1 MFKTRAGG
9 QRLLKQCKHT
19 VILARTGFSKWENI
33 SQGRRERGLFSKE
46 EWLSR
51 FRKCCGA
58 PSGYK
63 WNESSLEEESSSTT
77 CRNGAN
83 NKNISFF
90 TIFFISVILRWIS
103 VIIGVGGFESCQRC
117 WIWNL
122 AATCNR
128 KVNNF
133 SRSHIN
139 QIQEELTL
147 FDQKEKN
154 GTKSD
159 HISIPKISNG
169 FHTGSVLQD
178 VCFWLNP
185 WIRGSTSFQF
195 SWIWNPVA
203 TDSEVN
209 NSPQSPFAII

>member
-1 MFKTRAGG
+1 MSKTRAGVKG
-9 QRLLKQCKHT
+9 TVNKLQYWLSLSEKTYLK
-19 VILARTGFSKWENI
+19 VEG
-33 SQGRRERGLFSKE
+33 RGLFSKE

-139 QIQEELTL
+139 QIPEELNL
-147 FDQKEKN
+147 FGQKEKN

-159 HISIPKISNG
+159 HIPIPKVSNG
-169 FHTGSVLQD
+169 FHTGRVLQD

-185 WIRGSTSFQF
+185 LHFNFAEFEI
-195 SWIWNPVA
+195 
-203 TDSEVN
+203 
-209 NSPQSPFAII
+209 QSQPTRK

>member
-1 MFKTRAGG
+1 MYKTRAGVKG
-9 QRLLKQCKHT
+9 FLNTVNKLQYWLSLSEKTYLK
-19 VILARTGFSKWENI
+19 VEG
-33 SQGRRERGLFSKE
+33 RGLFSKE

-122 AATCNR
+122 AATCNW
-128 KVNNF
+128 KWIISHGVIKIKYQKNWT
-133 SRSHIN
+133 SLTKKKKCRSH
-139 QIQEELTL
+139 
-147 FDQKEKN
+147 
-154 GTKSD
+154 SD
-159 HISIPKISNG
+159 
-169 FHTGSVLQD
+169 T
-178 VCFWLNP
+178 
-185 WIRGSTSFQF
+185 
-195 SWIWNPVA
+195 
-203 TDSEVN
+203 
-209 NSPQSPFAII
+209 